1 MMQSNS
7 SKIQTRP
14 IEDLIGRIRAL
25 RQKGERQ
32 IIIPAKEADQLA
44 DSLTQVMTRMVTI
57 QEEIIEALKTAKEA
71 QTVNIEMDGG
81 EFSEKKITSYKP
93 KDNIPFCLQYCL
105 AVTFLVNIHNIMS
118 RPKPTVLLQHSN
130 KSTFKMD
137 EVLAAEGIWAVFYD
151 GKPINLKS
159 SSLVANYPGPKY
171 KKVSFSN
178 PGHAENLA
186 KKLNAQHN
194 TDKFGVYL
202 LKTGDK
208 FSR

>member
-1 MMQSNS
+1 
-7 SKIQTRP
+7 
-14 IEDLIGRIRAL
+14 
-25 RQKGERQ
+25 
-32 IIIPAKEADQLA
+32 
-44 DSLTQVMTRMVTI
+44 
-57 QEEIIEALKTAKEA
+57 
-71 QTVNIEMDGG
+71 
-81 EFSEKKITSYKP
+81 
-93 KDNIPFCLQYCL
+93 
-105 AVTFLVNIHNIMS
+105 MS

-130 KSTFKMD
+130 KTTFKLD

-194 TDKFGVYL
+194 TVLASAAAGTYTFTLSPKEAAPSNRL
-202 LKTGDK
+202 LTDSAIT
-208 FSR
+208 FDVVVS